1 LPVKNKCCRFTPSL
15 TNKTNIMNKI
25 YHVEKYNEFT
35 KEIKDAFG
43 DLDDGF
49 EIANNLEK
57 IGFMVID
64 IDMSGYFEEFTKAK

>member
-1 LPVKNKCCRFTPSL
+1 
-15 TNKTNIMNKI
+15 MNKI

-64 IDMSGYFEEFTKAK
+64 IDLSGYFEKFTKSTRTL